1 MCTWGGF
8 VVPCELVPQNNA
20 YNDIQCRIARLL
32 RPDKRPD
39 KRRDK
44 CWPPITER
52 GKQPKLK
59 YGSARFRPRN
69 WQLSGYN
76 DYNLAWINTKTQKL
90 GLGWIRVKI
99 GGMVLLSMTYRYIL
113 YIIYIS
119 ILVLMFTKCCL
130 WR

>member
-44 CWPPITER
+44 CWPPIAER

-76 DYNLAWINTKTQKL
+76 DYNLAWINARTQKL
-90 GLGWIRVKI
+90 GSLRVKI

>member
-8 VVPCELVPQNNA
+8 VVPCELVPQNSA
-20 YNDIQCRIARLL
+20 YNEIQCRIARLL
-32 RPDKRPD
+32 RPDKRPY
-39 KRRDK
+39 KRRAK
-44 CWPPITER
+44 CWPPIAER

-76 DYNLAWINTKTQKL
+76 DYNLAWINARTQKL
-90 GLGWIRVKI
+90 GSLRVKI

>member
-8 VVPCELVPQNNA
+8 LAPCELVPQNNA

-44 CWPPITER
+44 CWPPIAER
-52 GKQPKLK
+52 GKQPNLK

-76 DYNLAWINTKTQKL
+76 DYNLAWINARTQKL
-90 GLGWIRVKI
+90 GSLRVKI
-99 GGMVLLSMTYRYIL
+99 GGMVLLSMTYRYIF

>member
-8 VVPCELVPQNNA
+8 LVPCELVPQNNA

-39 KRRDK
+39 KRRDE
-44 CWPPITER
+44 CWPPISER
-52 GKQPKLK
+52 GKQPKLN

-76 DYNLAWINTKTQKL
+76 DYNLAWINARTQKL
-90 GLGWIRVKI
+90 GSLRVKI